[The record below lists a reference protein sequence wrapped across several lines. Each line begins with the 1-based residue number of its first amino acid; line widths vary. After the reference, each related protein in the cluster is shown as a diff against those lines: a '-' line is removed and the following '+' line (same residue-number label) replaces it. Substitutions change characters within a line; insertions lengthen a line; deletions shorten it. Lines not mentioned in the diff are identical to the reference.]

1 MDKSFCEICMKNYSS
16 YQSLWNHNKKFHKDK
31 KCNNKNIC
39 DDNIIFVKK
48 ADFNLL
54 QCYYCN
60 KEFSNT
66 SNKSRHI
73 KTCKEIYSNIQLI
86 ETDKY
91 KCDICNKGFNCKTS
105 IYRHREVCKETE
117 EHSKITNIVIN
128 NNNNVTNNN
137 ITNNNNIV
145 INNIIINKLG
155 EENIDSINKND
166 ILNLFDK
173 EFLSI
178 IKFIELIYFN
188 KKLPENHIFCSPN
201 LNNKIVKIYDT
212 ALKKPKAA
220 LKNSIF
226 NNILYNSIEKI
237 NLLYSVYKH
246 KFDFNNDKKNII
258 QENID
263 RLQKMKYDMFNKNN
277 KSYYVSLG
285 LLSYNN
291 KEIVEDTWN
300 KIKE

>member
-1 MDKSFCEICMKNYSS
+1 MKNYAS

-31 KCNNKNIC
+31 NCNNKKIC
-39 DDNIIFVKK
+39 VDNIIFVKK

-73 KTCKEIYSNIQLI
+73 KICKEIYLNIQLI

-117 EHSKITNIVIN
+117 ELSKTTNIVIN
-128 NNNNVTNNN
+128 NNITNNN

-145 INNIIINKLG
+145 INNITINKLG

-246 KFDFNNDKKNII
+246 KFGNDKKNII